1 MFNKIIEDFSPK
13 WKTKNQKQK
22 SITKPVKKNYK
33 KDCKTII
40 EIFLKM
46 EKSKK
51 EMMLTIEIK
60 IHQIRIEKEKKEYMR
75 NDYHKRKNL
84 LNHLIIC
91 VEESEKVS
99 RYK

>member
-22 SITKPVKKNYK
+22 SITKPIKKNYK

-75 NDYHKRKNL
+75 NDY
-84 LNHLIIC
+84 
-91 VEESEKVS
+91 
-99 RYK
+99 